1 MVARLEP
8 NKRDWSTRSNAM
20 DLAHVVKAYW
30 RRKEFQ
36 NVEVWVEQLKGFDSH
51 FVLRSNLVN
60 GKPPR

>member
-1 MVARLEP
+1 
-8 NKRDWSTRSNAM
+8 M